1 MKAINQ
7 SRGVIYS
14 AKTEVIGFL
23 WASTLARYS
32 VAYSRTGHLT
42 SEKAYMEDKL
52 KIIKMILLKDRI
64 LPYYNFLSLYR
75 QVWISIRVRI
85 LGIKVLFNLPFNVE

>member
-1 MKAINQ
+1 M
-7 SRGVIYS
+7 YS

-52 KIIKMILLKDRI
+52 KNFHSIDKNDSIEE
-64 LPYYNFLSLYR
+64 PYSSL
-75 QVWISIRVRI
+75 QLFIFISASMDKHTRAHTGNKSFV
-85 LGIKVLFNLPFNVE
+85 